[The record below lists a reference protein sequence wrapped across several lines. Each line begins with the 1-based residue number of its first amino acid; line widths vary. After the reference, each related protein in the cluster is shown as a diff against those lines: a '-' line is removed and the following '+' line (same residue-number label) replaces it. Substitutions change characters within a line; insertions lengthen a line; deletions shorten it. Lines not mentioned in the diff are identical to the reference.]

1 MGCVCVCVW
10 KFQRIQRE
18 GERGGVGKEGRQR
31 SRLSLTCPGFP
42 RRGSGRLAGGLSP
55 GRHYG
60 HVASRNRPSAGAGR
74 MYPLGPLF
82 RLPWRG
88 SRHRA
93 STSHTSGSCHRSGG
107 PGCWHLFWVLSPL
120 PWSAGLISLR
130 EHVILRSFHGRFL
143 VGGGPAVT
151 FCSGS
156 GLGG

>member
-1 MGCVCVCVW
+1 MCLEIPENPAGGKKGW
-10 KFQRIQRE
+10 RGE
-18 GERGGVGKEGRQR
+18 GGKAEK
-31 SRLSLTCPGFP
+31 SSATHLSWLPQKGQQA
-42 RRGSGRLAGGLSP
+42 LAGGLSP
-55 GRHYG
+55 GRHCG
-60 HVASRNRPSAGAGR
+60 HVPSRNRPSAGAGR
-74 MYPLGPLF
+74 MYPPGPLF

-120 PWSAGLISLR
+120 PWSAGLISPR

-143 VGGGPAVT
+143 VGGGPAVP